1 MYSVHSFYRVMSFS
15 WSPCMQNWCMYACI
29 SYIYTCM
36 CVRAHAY
43 KCVNVCMSVSVPV
56 CVSVCVCVSI
66 CVSVCLC
73 KSFCLDAC
81 MGRFMCVWTHYI
93 ITNKPTESVSVL
105 ATKTLLFGIQL
116 LDHMKPSFLKHASLS
131 CAKALVSICLNSSVF
146 FVFLFPLRTCQ
157 VTLSWWGHSSVRCPV
172 REVSK
177 AASTWFCLKL
187 FRIDPR

>member
-1 MYSVHSFYRVMSFS
+1 MHAKLVYVCVY
-15 WSPCMQNWCMYACI
+15 I
-29 SYIYTCM
+29 IYIYMHVCM

-56 CVSVCVCVSI
+56 CVSVCVSI
-66 CVSVCLC
+66 CVCVCLC
-73 KSFCLDAC
+73 KSFCLEAC
-81 MGRFMCVWTHYI
+81 MGRFICVWTHYI

-146 FVFLFPLRTCQ
+146 FCLLVSSQDYCLVKSPLAGGVIVQFGVQFKKCRR
-157 VTLSWWGHSSVRCPV
+157 LLPHGSVWNY
-172 REVSK
+172 
-177 AASTWFCLKL
+177 AA
-187 FRIDPR
+187 

>member
-29 SYIYTCM
+29 SYIYICM

-146 FVFLFPLRTCQ
+146 FVFLFPLRTT
-157 VTLSWWGHSSVRCPV
+157 VLSSHP
-172 REVSK
+172 
-177 AASTWFCLKL
+177 
-187 FRIDPR
+187 

>member
-1 MYSVHSFYRVMSFS
+1 MSFS
-15 WSPCMQNWCMYACI
+15 LSPCMQNWCMYVCI
-29 SYIYTCM
+29 SYIYMHVCM

-66 CVSVCLC
+66 CVCVCLC
-73 KSFCLDAC
+73 KSFCLEAC
-81 MGRFMCVWTHYI
+81 MGRFICVWTHYI

-116 LDHMKPSFLKHASLS
+116 LDHMKPHFWNMHHSHVPKHWCPFVWTVLFFLSSCFLS
-131 CAKALVSICLNSSVF
+131 GLLS
-146 FVFLFPLRTCQ
+146 CQ

-172 REVSK
+172 QEVSK

-187 FRIDPR
+187 CRIDPR

>member
-1 MYSVHSFYRVMSFS
+1 MLIHWYIYICTVYIHSTESCLSPEVHACKIGVCMRV
-15 WSPCMQNWCMYACI
+15 YHI
-29 SYIYTCM
+29 YIYTCM

-105 ATKTLLFGIQL
+105 ATKTLLFGIHL

-131 CAKALVSICLNSSVF
+131 CAKALVSVCLNSSVF
-146 FVFLFPLRTCQ
+146 FVFLFPLRTT
-157 VTLSWWGHSSVRCPV
+157 VLSSHP
-172 REVSK
+172 
-177 AASTWFCLKL
+177 
-187 FRIDPR
+187 